1 VRSFHFYA
9 MLFLVPLAV
18 WGCSSAPKPPP
29 PPSGADGLAELVK
42 VYEYIEYS
50 KLPPPGKLADFD
62 QHWDNM
68 PNAYSRIQSGE
79 YVVAWGVG
87 HSKAPGA
94 GQQILAYEK
103 KAAAEGGAVLLRDGT
118 MKTMTAAEFAAAPK
132 AK

>member
-1 VRSFHFYA
+1 MRSFHVFPLPA
-9 MLFLVPLAV
+9 LVMLAV
-18 WGCSSAPKPPP
+18 LGCSSAPKPPP
-29 PPSGADGLAELVK
+29 PASGAEGLQELVK

-50 KLPPPGKLADFD
+50 KFPLPRKLADFD

-79 YVVAWGVG
+79 YVLAWGVG
-87 HSKAPGA
+87 ASKAPGA

-103 KAAAEGGAVLLRDGT
+103 KAATEGGAVLLRDGT
-118 MKTMTAAEFAAAPK
+118 VKTMTAAEFSAAPK